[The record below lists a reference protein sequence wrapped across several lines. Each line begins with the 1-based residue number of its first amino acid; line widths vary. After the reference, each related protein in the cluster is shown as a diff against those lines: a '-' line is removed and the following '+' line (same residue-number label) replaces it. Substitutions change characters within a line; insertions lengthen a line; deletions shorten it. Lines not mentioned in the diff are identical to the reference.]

1 MDGEAYGGREIGRP
15 SPEQGSRGT
24 LLPPIAAKTV
34 KAVGGLGGRREEDGG
49 LRQKLGRAVYCRIPL
64 AMPGIRENFSVAYEM
79 SRKKKK

>member
-49 LRQKLGRAVYCRIPL
+49 LRQKLAGRL
-64 AMPGIRENFSVAYEM
+64 LQDSPGNAGDSGKF
-79 SRKKKK
+79 